1 MNMKEVLGL
10 FLTVSGSRMHF
21 NSLFVMPYNLVNY
34 PDDDCDRG

>member
-21 NSLFVMPYNLVNY
+21 KSLFVMPYNLVNY